1 MSQPEPEISATLFA
15 GADEMHALCR
25 DFDWSSSLLGPVE
38 SWPVSLRTIAQTVLA
53 HPFPTIVLWGPEL
66 VQIYNQGYREIMGA
80 KHPAGLGQ
88 PTRQC
93 WPEVWHINAPI
104 YERV

>member
-1 MSQPEPEISATLFA
+1 MAQRIREL
-15 GADEMHALCR
+15 
-25 DFDWSSSLLGPVE
+25 DWASSPLGLLQQ
-38 SWPVSLRTIAQTVLA
+38 WPVSLRTTVRTVLA
-53 HPFPTIVLWGPEL
+53 HPFATVVLWGPQL
-66 VQIYNQGYREIMGA
+66 VQIYNDGYRELMGV

-104 YERV
+104 YKRV